1 MDEDE
6 GRDSLSID
14 RHRGRRSQS
23 SSIAGERKKS
33 HLFEKVMDTAF
44 WLRDVPEK
52 ALLEGEMCLKRLF
65 SKGRGVGK
73 KSCYTIAA
81 YKTKRNRY
89 IN

>member
-1 MDEDE
+1 MRADV

-52 ALLEGEMCLKRLF
+52 ALLEGE
-65 SKGRGVGK
+65 RGGEKELLYHSSIQNK
-73 KSCYTIAA
+73 KKQNY
-81 YKTKRNRY
+81 
-89 IN
+89 